1 MRIGRL
7 DIRDTGNSITK
18 WFREYRNHTDILF
31 ASAILGIIALLIFP
45 IPTWMMDITLTLSL
59 TISVMIL
66 MTVLF
71 IDKSLDFSSF
81 PSLLLVVTML
91 RLALNVS
98 STRLILSNG
107 HMGPSA
113 AGHVIEAFGEFV
125 MQSSVVIGII
135 VFGILT
141 IINFVVIT
149 KGSGRIAEVAARFSL
164 DAMPGKQMA
173 IDADLS
179 GGLIDEDTARARRK
193 ELEDES
199 SFYGAMDG
207 ANKFV
212 RGDAIAGI
220 LIIFINLIGG
230 MIIGMVQKG
239 LSFSEASQAY
249 TLLTIGDGLVAQVP
263 ALIVSIAA
271 GLLVTKSGVKG
282 SAEKAILSQMGS
294 FPQAMGVTSG
304 LLFLMSLMPVLPMAP
319 FLISSAAAGSI
330 AYMAQGSKKRTAQSQ
345 PVKLDSAG
353 KPVSQMKSPE
363 DVFAEILQI
372 DILRLELGYELLPL
386 IQYQKGHKLT
396 DQIKALRKQIA
407 RDLGFVMPA
416 VRIQD
421 NLQLDP
427 RTYLIKIKDI
437 ECGRGK
443 VEPSKFLVMDPKGG
457 AIEIIGEDTKEP
469 AFGLPA
475 KWIDEQFKES
485 AVFKELTVVDPP
497 TVITTHLTEIIK
509 DNITELLS
517 YSETQKL
524 LDGLPQEHKKL
535 SDEIIPSSITITGM
549 QRVLQGLLS
558 EGISIRDLPT
568 ILEAVSEVA
577 NQNLHV
583 MNLIEHVRTRLS
595 KQICHMH
602 TNDKG
607 YLPLLILSPKW
618 EQVFEE
624 SLVGSGD
631 DKQLSVAPSE
641 LEQFVKN
648 INTELEKQLMKGEA
662 PVLLTSSN
670 LRPYIRSVVERFKAT
685 LPVMS
690 QNEIHPKAK
699 IKTLGQI

>member
-18 WFREYRNHTDILF
+18 WFKDYKNHTDILF
-31 ASAILGIIALLIFP
+31 ASAILGVIALLIFP
-45 IPTWMMDITLTLSL
+45 IPTWMMDLTLTISL

-81 PSLLLVVTML
+81 PSLLLIVTML
-91 RLALNVS
+91 RLALNIS

-107 HMGPSA
+107 HTGPAA

-125 MQSSVVIGII
+125 MQSSIVIGII

-179 GGLIDEDTARARRK
+179 AGLIDEETAKSRRK

-282 SAEKAILSQMGS
+282 SAEKAIISQMGN

-330 AYMAQGSKKRTAQSQ
+330 AYIAQGNKKKISQ
-345 PVKLDSAG
+345 LQPMKLDSSG
-353 KPVSQMKSPE
+353 KPVSVAKSPE
-363 DVFAEILQI
+363 DVFTEILQI

-437 ECGRGK
+437 ECGRGT
-443 VEPSKFLVMDPKGG
+443 VEPSKFLVMDPKGNN
-457 AIEIIGEDTKEP
+457 IDIVGEDTKEP

-535 SDEIIPSSITITGM
+535 ASEIIPSSITVTGM
-549 QRVLQGLLS
+549 QRALQGLLS

-568 ILEAVSEVA
+568 ILEAISEVA
-577 NQNLHV
+577 SQNLHV
-583 MNLIEHVRTRLS
+583 IHLIEHVRSRLA
-595 KQICHMH
+595 KQICNMY
-602 TNDKG
+602 TNERG

-618 EQVFEE
+618 EQIFEE
-624 SLVGSGD
+624 SLVGNGE
-631 DKQLSVAPSE
+631 DKQLSIAPSE
-641 LEQFVKN
+641 LEQFVKL
-648 INTELEKQLMKGEA
+648 INSELEKQLMKGES
-662 PVLLTSSN
+662 PVLLTSAN

-685 LPVMS
+685 LPVIS